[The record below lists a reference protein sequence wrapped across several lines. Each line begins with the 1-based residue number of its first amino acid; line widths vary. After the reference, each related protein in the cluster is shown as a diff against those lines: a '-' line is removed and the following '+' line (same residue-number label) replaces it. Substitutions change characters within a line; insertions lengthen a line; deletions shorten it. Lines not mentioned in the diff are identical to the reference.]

1 MANCV
6 ICCRLLTVTLGAVL
20 LAGFSSFIII
30 IPTLWNK
37 WINIVYFFSSIAF
50 LLHYFFFCLL
60 EFNLTKT
67 NPEIFAVFIFST
79 CPSLMCFTLTLS
91 LANWFGIPFCI
102 LIPFTG
108 FLTLQWCV
116 SCDHL
121 FITGL
126 KATKSNEMLWKSL
139 QDMCIFLLLRAFPL
153 VGYFS
158 EFTDSFLHH
167 LVSLVVCAYD
177 EISCQSFGC

>member
-1 MANCV
+1 MANSF
-6 ICCRLLTVTLGAVL
+6 ICHRLLTVSLGAVL
-20 LAGFSSFIII
+20 LAGFSSFISV

-37 WINIVYFFSSIAF
+37 WINIVYFFSSTAF

-79 CPSLMCFTLTLS
+79 CPSVTCFTLTLS

-116 SCDHL
+116 SCDHW

-126 KATKSNEMLWKSL
+126 NTTKANETLWKSL

-158 EFTDSFLHH
+158 EITDSFLHH
-167 LVSLVVCAYD
+167 LPFIAYFSGASL
-177 EISCQSFGC
+177 